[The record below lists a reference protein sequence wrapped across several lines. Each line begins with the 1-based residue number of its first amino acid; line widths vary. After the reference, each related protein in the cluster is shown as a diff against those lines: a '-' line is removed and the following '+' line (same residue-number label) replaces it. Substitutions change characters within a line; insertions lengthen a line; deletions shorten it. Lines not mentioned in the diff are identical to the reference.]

1 MSSASSLVSRE
12 LAGGLSSLRR
22 VLTSSA
28 VARRRTWWERRHAL
42 WALPA
47 VFVLSQ
53 IAVARAADEWRARWA
68 AALALYE
75 QAKYDKACPLL
86 QNVSRDQPK
95 NAAVWADVAACEH
108 RRKGT
113 WSAPALHALR
123 MSIRWGDEPTRTNGY
138 RALGEAAVR
147 IALPH
152 DRCTALPA
160 PPEAA
165 CSRKVFVCTRSW
177 NMDRSDPA
185 TSGVIAFLGYSESQ
199 ALAQARE
206 FDPRMEGAFND
217 QLVLT
222 SRTDAEPSGPDC
234 SVVYASACQGYV
246 GVVCT
251 RQSPDGSEQ
260 SDATEWGILD
270 PD

>member
-1 MSSASSLVSRE
+1 MLASV
-12 LAGGLSSLRR
+12 
-22 VLTSSA
+22 A
-28 VARRRTWWERRHAL
+28 VACRKTWGALRHAL

-47 VFVLSQ
+47 VFVLPQ
-53 IAVARAADEWRARWA
+53 IPVARAADAWRARWG

-86 QNVSRDQPK
+86 QSVNKEQPK
-95 NAAVWADVAACEH
+95 NAAVWADSAACEH
-108 RRKGT
+108 RRKGL

-123 MSIRWGDEPTRTNGY
+123 MSIRWGDESTRTKGY
-138 RALGEAAVR
+138 RALAEAAVR
-147 IALPH
+147 MPLPP
-152 DRCTALPA
+152 DRCTPLPA

-165 CSRKVFVCTRSW
+165 CSRKVFACTRSW

-185 TSGVIAFLGYSESQ
+185 TSGVIAFLGYSEGQ
-199 ALAQARE
+199 AVAQARA
-206 FDPRMEGAFND
+206 FDPRMEGAFSD
-217 QLVLT
+217 ELVLS
-222 SRTDAEPSGPDC
+222 SRTDPGPSGPDC
-234 SVVYASACQGYV
+234 AVVYANACQGHV

-251 RQSPDGSEQ
+251 RQSPEGSEQ

>member
-1 MSSASSLVSRE
+1 MLASI
-12 LAGGLSSLRR
+12 
-22 VLTSSA
+22 A
-28 VARRRTWWERRHAL
+28 VTRRRIGRALGHAL

-47 VFVLSQ
+47 VLVLPQ
-53 IAVARAADEWRARWA
+53 IPPARGADDWRARWR

-75 QAKYDKACPLL
+75 QGKYDKACPLL
-86 QNVSRDQPK
+86 QNVRMEQPK

-108 RRKGT
+108 RRKGL

-123 MSIRWGDEPTRTNGY
+123 MSIRWGDETTRTKGY

-147 IALPH
+147 MALPD
-152 DRCTALPA
+152 DRCTPLRA

-185 TSGVIAFLGYSESQ
+185 TSGVIAFLGYTEAQ
-199 ALAQARE
+199 AVVQARE
-206 FDPRMEGAFND
+206 FDPRMAGAFSD
-217 QLVLT
+217 QLVLNNH
-222 SRTDAEPSGPDC
+222 TDPGTSGPDC
-234 SVVYASACQGYV
+234 SVVYANACQGHV

-251 RQSPDGSEQ
+251 RQFADGSEQ